1 LKPNPESRF
10 DQRSKIS
17 KRLSCESSMK
27 RIEHLRV
34 VYKAYIERRHL
45 LSAAC
50 LYVALILLCGVF
62 ISACQKKK
70 DGSVAHAVEAW
81 DSGDYQTAAEEYE
94 RYLQVYPTGEQSV
107 EARFQLANVYYLN
120 LHKYEQARTHY
131 KEFLNQSP
139 AHANAQAARERLAE
153 VLSELGRSYDAI
165 AEYENLNPQDEK
177 ERRRIRLRIA
187 DLYYDQKNYSQSLT
201 EYMKVTENAGYDEL
215 SEQAYLREASI
226 LHITR
231 NQYKQ
236 AIPIYQKLADETS
249 DKNLYRRAMYGIADC
264 YAEMLELDQAVK
276 TLREIKDEAEQS
288 YINKRIAEL
297 ESRKREAAQA
307 RNAAQQ
313 R

>member
-1 LKPNPESRF
+1 VESSRQAKTFRNRCFHLCGIDFVVRRF
-10 DQRSKIS
+10 DH
-17 KRLSCESSMK
+17 RL
-27 RIEHLRV
+27 
-34 VYKAYIERRHL
+34 
-45 LSAAC
+45 
-50 LYVALILLCGVF
+50 LI
-62 ISACQKKK
+62 IACQKKK
-70 DGSVAHAVEAW
+70 DASISHAVEAW

-131 KEFLNQSP
+131 KEFLNQTP
-139 AHANAQAARERLAE
+139 GHANAPAARERLAE

-165 AEYENLNPQDEK
+165 AEYENLNHQDEK
-177 ERRRIRLRIA
+177 GRRRIRLRIA
-187 DLYYDQKNYSQSLT
+187 DLYYDQKNYSQALT
-201 EYMKVTENAGYDEL
+201 EYMKVTDLAEYDEL

-226 LHITR
+226 YHITR
-231 NQYKQ
+231 SQFKQ
-236 AIPIYQKLADETS
+236 AIPIYQKLADESS
-249 DKNLYRRAMYGIADC
+249 DANVQKRAKYGIADC

-276 TLREIKDEAEQS
+276 TLREIKDESEQS

-307 RNAAQQ
+307 RSAAEQ